1 MYEIYGHCSIN
12 LALFCENYENITI
25 KRCCATNL
33 SAKKRWLA
41 NGRAGPTLQIL
52 MSRSF
57 QTFPWRLAVAC
68 VAVCYLLADLY
79 AFKGP
84 LHKVVFQSQDRGV
97 AAEVFGLPIT
107 RLELEERLRE
117 QLWKNNATWASLGP
131 EARKQ
136 TRWQALEN
144 LANDRLLRA
153 SRIKSASAT
162 SMSKDAVKR
171 ELERMQRQFAD
182 AAEFPKR
189 LAAQQLTPK
198 SLEARINDAQL
209 DEAWIEAE
217 IQIRFKAVS
226 PQDLRSWYDEFKE
239 TLRIPQAYHA
249 AHIFLTRHDQTKP
262 DRSLEI
268 REIQRQ
274 LLAKEKTFAQLA
286 KEHSEDDRSN
296 NLGGDLGWFTQQRM
310 PADFIAAVEKLKVGQ
325 LSEPVQTQLGWHL
338 IIVLERHASRLPAL
352 TEVTPEITALLTTK
366 RREEALKSL
375 LAELRE
381 HSPQSVVYHA
391 EVIDHA
397 APAP

>member
-1 MYEIYGHCSIN
+1 MSGSEPLNFHP
-12 LALFCENYENITI
+12 
-25 KRCCATNL
+25 KRC
-33 SAKKRWLA
+33 LA

-57 QTFPWRLAVAC
+57 QPFPWRLAVAC

-84 LHKVVFQSQDRGV
+84 LHTMLIQGQGGGV
-97 AAEVFGLPIT
+97 AAEVDGLPIT
-107 RLELEERLRE
+107 QQELQAAMRE
-117 QLWKNNATWASLGP
+117 QLWKHNAAWASLSP
-131 EARKQ
+131 EDRKQ

-144 LANDRLLRA
+144 LVNDRLLRA
-153 SRIKSASAT
+153 SRSKSPDT
-162 SMSKDAVKR
+162 GLSKDAVKR
-171 ELERMQRQFAD
+171 ESERMQRQFAD

-217 IQIRFKAVS
+217 IQTRFKVVT
-226 PQDLRSWYDEFKE
+226 PQDLRAWYDEFKE
-239 TLRIPQAYHA
+239 TLRIPQAHHA
-249 AHIFLTRHDQTKP
+249 AHIFLTRHDPAKP
-262 DRSLEI
+262 DRSAEI

-286 KEHSEDDRSN
+286 KEHSEDDRSK

-310 PADFIAAVEKLKVGQ
+310 PADFIAAVETLKVGQ
-325 LSEPVQTQLGWHL
+325 LSKPVQTQLGWHL
-338 IIVLERHASRLPAL
+338 ILVLERQASRLPAL
-352 TEVTPEITALLTTK
+352 VEVTPEITALLTTK
-366 RREEALKSL
+366 RRDAALKSL
-375 LAELRE
+375 LTELRNR
-381 HSPQSVVYHA
+381 SPQPVVY
-391 EVIDHA
+391 HA